1 MVTYKIFSDLP
12 SPTPPPRTP
21 IFFSPFSG
29 PKRENSQIHA
39 ASRLKA
45 KYVVLRSICDQKPTY
60 HNTGFPITK
69 LKPKFQERNDS
80 GANNFVLQ
88 RYPPYSGVFS
98 GVFFRGFFSGV
109 FSGVFSEVRHPHH
122 PWAPLCSRTTVNQ
135 SWFVPHP
142 LWNPP
147 QRPPQRPGLRVF
159 QRGFVSSTRP

>member
-1 MVTYKIFSDLP
+1 MVTYKFLSDLP

-21 IFFSPFSG
+21 IFFARTHFLAHFRPFSG

-69 LKPKFQERNDS
+69 LKAKLQARIAA

-88 RYPPYSGVFS
+88 RYPPYSG
-98 GVFFRGFFSGV
+98 FFSGV
-109 FSGVFSEVRHPHH
+109 FLGGFFGGFFGVFSGFFLEVRHPHH
-122 PWAPLCSRTTVNQ
+122 PW
-135 SWFVPHP
+135 
-142 LWNPP
+142 PP
-147 QRPPQRPGLRVF
+147 FARALRLTRVGSYLTPSGTPPKTP
-159 QRGFVSSTRP
+159 P